1 MVAVLQGQPV
11 TLVCGTNL
19 RSNPPS
25 TIQWRDNNG
34 TAFSASGRY
43 VFGNGP
49 DIVHLNVSSTSLSD
63 NGTTWTCIL
72 NNGIFASNKVNII
85 LLIIGKTDVYT
96 PVAHIAS
103 CLSSTTFSTNQCH
116 VQHSGV

>member
-1 MVAVLQGQPV
+1 MVAVALGQPV

-34 TAFSASGRY
+34 TLLSAGGRY
-43 VFGNGP
+43 VFGNGS
-49 DIVHLNVSSTSLSD
+49 DFVHLNISSTALSD

-72 NNGIFASNKVNII
+72 NNGVFASRTMSIV
-85 LLIIGKTDVYT
+85 LFVIGK
-96 PVAHIAS
+96 HS
-103 CLSSTTFSTNQCH
+103 NFLH
-116 VQHSGV
+116 VT